1 MGSLGIHDGTF
12 HADEV
17 TACALLILYEKI
29 DRDKVVRTRELEQL
43 GKCDYVCDV
52 GGVFDPA
59 QKRFDHHQSDYN
71 GPLSSAGM
79 ILNYLLD
86 EQIIEPAWH
95 KFLADK
101 LITGVDTIDNGGYT
115 PPNGLCTFSGVISEF
130 VPVDHDSP
138 PQAYDDA
145 FFEALDFCMGHLK
158 RLRARFDYI
167 QEAKVVVQKAMESQG
182 KVLYFDRS
190 LPWLESFFELGG
202 EHHPAE
208 FIIMPAGKHWKL
220 RGIPP
225 TYDRRM
231 EVRRPLPEK
240 WAGLLEGELKKVSGI
255 DGAIFC
261 HKGQFISIWQTKEDA
276 EKAFGKIYL

>member
-17 TACALLILYEKI
+17 TACALLIMYGKV
-29 DRDKVVRTRELEQL
+29 DRDKVVRTRDLHVL
-43 GKCDYVCDV
+43 SKCDYVCDV

-59 QKRFDHHQSDYN
+59 LKRFDHHQSDYS

-79 ILNYLLD
+79 ILNYLAD
-86 EQIIEPAWH
+86 QDIIESAWH

-101 LITGVDTIDNGGYT
+101 LIIGVDTIDNGGYT

-130 VPVDHDSP
+130 VPVDHDAP
-138 PQAYDDA
+138 AKAYDTA
-145 FFEALDFCMGHLK
+145 FFEALDFCMGHLR

-167 QEAKVVVQKAMESQG
+167 QAAKAVVKHAMESKE
-182 KVLYFDRS
+182 KVLYFDKS
-190 LPWLESFFELGG
+190 IPWIESFFELGG

-208 FIIMPAGKHWKL
+208 FIIMPTGKHWKL

-231 EVRRPLPEK
+231 EVRRPLPEA
-240 WAGLLEGELKKVSGI
+240 WAGLLERELKKVSGI

-261 HKGQFISIWQTKEDA
+261 HKGRFISIWQTKEDA
-276 EKAFGKIYL
+276 EKAFGKVYF